1 MDTSSILGITKLDHF
16 ARILRHVSPNPFE
29 LENAERWKLKWSAP
43 KSKRYTFPQ
52 LLHFKEAAR
61 SHKSRATVDYTL
73 IGVEPHGP
81 TRGVWP
87 IAAVANDSQ
96 SHLVASSI

>member
-1 MDTSSILGITKLDHF
+1 MIQYFG
-16 ARILRHVSPNPFE
+16 
-29 LENAERWKLKWSAP
+29 AER
-43 KSKRYTFPQ
+43 
-52 LLHFKEAAR
+52 KEDIKIQNSAR
-61 SHKSRATVDYTL
+61 SHKSRAAVDYTL

>member
-1 MDTSSILGITKLDHF
+1 M
-16 ARILRHVSPNPFE
+16 VE
-29 LENAERWKLKWSAP
+29 
-43 KSKRYTFPQ
+43 SKAGEVKGVVGVKGGGGRC
-52 LLHFKEAAR
+52 AW
-61 SHKSRATVDYTL
+61 SHKSHATVDYTL

-96 SHLVASSI
+96 SHLVAPSI